1 MRKIITLV
9 ALLIISFSF
18 SQVKLL
24 SWNVENLG
32 KSKSETNIT
41 FIANTLKDYDII
53 ALQEVVAGDGGAQS
67 VAKLADEL
75 NRKGSKWDYIISD
88 PTSSSAYKT
97 ERYAFLWKT
106 SKIKKIGEAW
116 LEKKYNLEIDR
127 EPFYCTFQYS
137 NKQFTLA
144 NFHAITKSKQ
154 PETEIKY
161 FKFLPAQ
168 YPNLNLLFVGDFN
181 CPQSHTVFNPLKKM
195 GYNCAFIN
203 QKTSLKK
210 ECIENV
216 CLASEF
222 DNIWFN
228 SAKISVA
235 NSKVIHFYN
244 MFQTLKEA
252 REISDHIPLTTEI
265 TIKYS
270 LKEEKIMPFV
280 ETPPIKD
287 VTFHKDTIREY
298 EYRTGTSSDYQ
309 YNYDVFGVD
318 EEGNKVLGNITV
330 DGKYGNG
337 IIINKNSKKI
347 NVDVEWVGHGKLKG
361 IDSNSNE
368 YQLEVNED

>member
-1 MRKIITLV
+1 MRKIIILV
-9 ALLIISFSF
+9 FLIITSSTF

-32 KSKSETNIT
+32 SSKSEKDIS
-41 FIANTLKDYDII
+41 FIVQTVKDYDII
-53 ALQEVVAGDGGAQS
+53 ALQEVVAGDGGAQA

-75 NRKGSKWDYIISD
+75 NRKGSKWDYIVSD

-106 SKIKKIGEAW
+106 SKLKKIGEAW

-127 EPFYCTFQYS
+127 EPYYCTFQY
-137 NKQFTLA
+137 NYKQFTIA

-161 FKFLPAQ
+161 FKFLPIQ

-195 GYNCAFIN
+195 GYNCVFLN

-210 ECIENV
+210 ECKDNE

-222 DNIWFN
+222 DNIWYN
-228 SAKISVA
+228 SAKFSVT

-244 MFQTLKEA
+244 TFKTLKEA
-252 REISDHIPLTTEI
+252 REISDHIPITTEI
-265 TIKYS
+265 LIK
-270 LKEEKIMPFV
+270 
-280 ETPPIKD
+280 
-287 VTFHKDTIREY
+287 
-298 EYRTGTSSDYQ
+298 
-309 YNYDVFGVD
+309 
-318 EEGNKVLGNITV
+318 
-330 DGKYGNG
+330 
-337 IIINKNSKKI
+337 
-347 NVDVEWVGHGKLKG
+347 
-361 IDSNSNE
+361 
-368 YQLEVNED
+368 